1 VFNPKRWAEAFLAVL
16 DSGGGADIS
25 GDAAE
30 GLEVLRVLG
39 PVVSGMPFAPGGYAH
54 AQRLGEAIRSA
65 LKTQKHGGGAEAA
78 AGLVLLLVEKNVL
91 KHIVSVM
98 AEIEKMLDERNGIL
112 TAVLESAM
120 PVSHPADDEFIE
132 SLKKILCGKTG
143 AKDVH
148 FDLRPVPEL
157 LGGYCLRAG
166 GVYMDASLRGF
177 LRGMSSDLSR
187 GIGDERSGGRL

>member
-1 VFNPKRWAEAFLAVL
+1 MFNPERWAEAFLAVL

-30 GLEVLRVLG
+30 GLEVLRVLE
-39 PVVSGMPFAPGGYAH
+39 PVVGGTPFALGGYAH

-65 LKTQKHGGGAEAA
+65 LKTRKHGRGAEAA

-91 KHIVSVM
+91 KHIVSVT
-98 AEIEKMLDERNGIL
+98 AEIEKMLDERNGVL
-112 TAVLESAM
+112 TAVLESAA
-120 PVSHPADDEFIE
+120 PVSYPAGDGFIK
-132 SLKKILCGKTG
+132 SLKEILCGKTG

-157 LGGYCLRAG
+157 LGGYRLRAG
-166 GVYMDASLRGF
+166 GVCVDASLRGF
-177 LRGMSSDLSR
+177 LRSMSSGLSR
-187 GIGDERSGGRL
+187 GNGDERGGGRL